1 MTTDGK
7 APPERLV
14 QSVDRALRLVELLSE
29 HSGDMGLSELA
40 TAAGLPQGT
49 THRILRTLSGRGW
62 VRRSGERRYA
72 PGTML
77 IRFSSVAQRALAIAA
92 EPYLVELV
100 ALSGESANLAVLEGD
115 HAVYLAQ
122 IPSPHR
128 LRTFAE
134 VGHRIPLH
142 STGVGKVLLANLA
155 TEQAEVILAQT
166 GLPARTPRTITDIKV
181 LRRELARIRETGVA
195 VDDGEEDLGVRCVA
209 VSVADLRGQLP
220 AAISISGPAN
230 RLDDL
235 DTDLLTVQMHA
246 IIDRFARSLF

>member
-1 MTTDGK
+1 MRPDSG
-7 APPERLV
+7 APSERLV

-29 HSGDMGLSELA
+29 RSGDMGLSELA
-40 TAAGLPQGT
+40 AAADLPQGT
-49 THRILRTLSGRGW
+49 THRILRTLSNRGW

-72 PGTML
+72 PGTTL

-92 EPYLVELV
+92 EPYLEELV

-122 IPSPHR
+122 VPSPHR

-155 TEQAEVILAQT
+155 TEQADVILAQT
-166 GLPARTPRTITDIKV
+166 GLPTRTPRTITDLET
-181 LRRELARIRETGVA
+181 LRSELARIRETGVA
-195 VDDGEEDLGVRCVA
+195 IDDGEEDMGVRCVA
-209 VSVADLRGQLP
+209 ISVTDLRGKLP
-220 AAISISGPAN
+220 AAISVSGPAN
-230 RLDDL
+230 RLDEL
-235 DTDLLTVQMHA
+235 DTDVLALQMHA